1 MRGHLSCRW
10 SRWAGLA
17 AVVPALVSCTSNP
30 LQPPI
35 DTPDGGPRCLAQQ
48 TVGRSVDLLFL
59 IDDSTSMA
67 PLQQNLA
74 RNFPRFMQALEAA
87 PGGLPDVHI
96 AVASTDM
103 GVQGEGTPSAIGGCD
118 GEGKA
123 GAFQYS
129 ARGPCTATNLQAGAT
144 FISNVGGVAN
154 YAGSLADT
162 FACMAALGES
172 GCGFEQPFAAM
183 TRALGADG
191 RSAPV
196 PNQGFL
202 RDDAYLGI
210 VLITNEDDC
219 SAVPGSR
226 LFDVDSDVT
235 LTSELGPPSNFRCN
249 EFGHLC
255 DGVPPVRDAPNNSTS
270 DTVTYQSCVSSEQ
283 SGRLKTV
290 AETAAQIRS
299 LKSDPANQI
308 AFAAIA
314 APAAPY
320 TVRWKNPP
328 LSDTGPWPEISHSCT
343 TTDGGFGDPSIRVTE
358 LARQFGAHGLVAS
371 ICDGEFASALQ
382 LIGQQMVALIDGGP
396 GTPDDDCR

>member
-1 MRGHLSCRW
+1 VIAR

-17 AVVPALVSCTSNP
+17 VIVPALVSCASKP

-48 TVGRSVDLLFL
+48 EVGRSVDLLFL
-59 IDDSTSMA
+59 IDDSASMA
-67 PLQQNLA
+67 LLQQNLA
-74 RNFPRFMQALEAA
+74 RNFPLFMQALESA

-103 GVQGEGTPSAIGGCD
+103 GAQADGASASAIAACD
-118 GEGKA
+118 GTGKA

-129 ARGPCTATNLQAGAT
+129 PRGSCAATNLDAGAT

-154 YAGSLADT
+154 YTGNLADT
-162 FACMAALGES
+162 FACIAALGEG
-172 GCGFEQPFAAM
+172 GCGFEQPFAAI

-191 RSAPV
+191 QPPPAQ
-196 PNQGFL
+196 NQGFL

-219 SAVPGSR
+219 SAAPGSH
-226 LFDVDSDVT
+226 LFDTDSNVT
-235 LTSELGPPSNFRCN
+235 LTSELGPPSSFRCN

-255 DGVPPVRDAPNNSTS
+255 DGAPPARNAPNNSTG

-290 AETAAQIRS
+290 AETAAQIKS
-299 LKSDPANQI
+299 LKPDPANQI

-320 TVRWKNPP
+320 TVRWRNRPI
-328 LSDTGPWPEISHSCT
+328 DGGTGLWPEISHSCT
-343 TTDGGFGDPSIRVTE
+343 TPDGSFGDPSVRVTE
-358 LARQFGAHGLVAS
+358 LVRQFGAHGLAAS
-371 ICDGEFASALQ
+371 ICDSEFASALQ

-396 GTPDDDCR
+396 GAPDDGCP